1 MEPGVLEPLGAPG
14 VPAAGHY
21 AGAYWVF
28 YQCKKEKAMS
38 VLEGIVDEID
48 YCDIM
53 ELGFTEQIV
62 EDKIYYKQYGYE
74 FAIVEKKLAKNIF
87 LSWQKETRLCELRR
101 VDKEGFI
108 KARRILNREELTWL
122 VEFFTDK
129 AKTS

>member
-1 MEPGVLEPLGAPG
+1 
-14 VPAAGHY
+14 
-21 AGAYWVF
+21 
-28 YQCKKEKAMS
+28 MS